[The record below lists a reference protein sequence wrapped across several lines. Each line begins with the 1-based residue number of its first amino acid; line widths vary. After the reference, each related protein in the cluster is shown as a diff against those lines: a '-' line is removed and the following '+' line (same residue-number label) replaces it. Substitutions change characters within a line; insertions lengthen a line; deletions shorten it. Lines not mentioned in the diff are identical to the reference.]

1 VSGNRLIVVSNR
13 LPVVLS
19 RSAEGELE
27 SRPGDGGLV
36 SALVPVL
43 QDRRGLWIGWSGLKE
58 AAPAGL
64 GRHLRALA
72 ASVGYSLEAVS
83 LSPADVEGFY
93 EGFSNDVLWPLF
105 HDFISAAGYEHDRWH
120 RWNEV
125 NRKFAEA
132 SADACTGSD
141 LLWIH
146 DYHLMS
152 TGAHLRRL
160 GVRNQIGFFL
170 HIPFP
175 TPDVFMR
182 IPWRLEILRDLLK
195 YDLIG
200 FQTLRDRRHF
210 VQCLRMLFHIKV
222 SGRGQV
228 QQLRVTEKSGGITR
242 RLRIGSFPIGIDYE
256 AFAARSASSDIE
268 GLMQELTHFANGRRM
283 ILSVDR
289 LDYTKGL
296 VTKLRAFRAAISRS
310 PQLLERVTL
319 CLQVV
324 PSREDIP
331 RYRQLRLET
340 ERLISEINGRFSRPG
355 KIPVH
360 YFYGRLTRD
369 ELIARYRAA
378 DVMLVTPYKDGM
390 NLIAKEYC
398 ACQSELDGVLVLS
411 EFAGAAAELQRS
423 ALLVN
428 PHDIEGIASAMQRAI
443 DMPAAERAQ
452 RMTRARGKIRGNDVF
467 HWVDTYLRA
476 LSGKDLASF
485 ATIEDYVPEATP
497 RLRTVPLQTG
507 SDVRP
512 QIR

>member
-1 VSGNRLIVVSNR
+1 MNGDRLIVVSNR

-19 RSAEGELE
+19 RSAEGELR
-27 SRPGDGGLV
+27 SCPGDGGLV

-43 QDRRGLWIGWSGLKE
+43 QDRRGLWIGWSGLKQAE
-58 AAPAGL
+58 PAGL
-64 GRHLRALA
+64 DDHLSAVAPSLGCALQ
-72 ASVGYSLEAVS
+72 AVS
-83 LSPADVEGFY
+83 LSPAEVEGFY

-105 HDFISAAGYEHDRWH
+105 HDFVSAAGYEHDRWH
-120 RWNEV
+120 SFNEV

-132 SADACTGSD
+132 AAQACTEND

-146 DYHLMS
+146 DYHLIS
-152 TGAHLRRL
+152 AGAELRRL
-160 GVRNQIGFFL
+160 GVRNRIGFFL

-175 TPDVFMR
+175 APDVFMR

-210 VQCLRMLFHIKV
+210 VQCLRTLFHIDV

-228 QQLRVTEKSGGITR
+228 QTLSVTEKSGGITR
-242 RLRIGSFPIGIDYE
+242 RLRIGSFPIGIDYR
-256 AFAARSASSDIE
+256 AFASRAASSDVE
-268 GLMQELTHFANGRRM
+268 ALVRELSRLTSGRRM
-283 ILSVDR
+283 MLSVDR

-296 VTKLRAFRAAISRS
+296 VTKLRAFRAAITRS
-310 PQLLERVTL
+310 PRVLERIML
-319 CLQVV
+319 CLQIV

-340 ERLISEINGRFSRPG
+340 ERLVSEINGRFSRPG

-378 DVMLVTPYKDGM
+378 DVMLVTPFKDGM
-390 NLIAKEYC
+390 NLVAKEYC

-428 PHDIEGIASAMQRAI
+428 PHDTDGIASAMQRAI
-443 DMPAAERAQ
+443 DMPAEERAQ
-452 RMTRARGKIRGNDVF
+452 RMARLQKKIRRNDVF
-467 HWVDTYLRA
+467 NWVDTYLRA
-476 LSGKDLASF
+476 LSGRDLTGF
-485 ATIEDYVPEATP
+485 ATLEDYVPDATP
-497 RLRTVPLQTG
+497 RLRSVPLRTG
-507 SDVRP
+507 SDARP
-512 QIR
+512 LAQ